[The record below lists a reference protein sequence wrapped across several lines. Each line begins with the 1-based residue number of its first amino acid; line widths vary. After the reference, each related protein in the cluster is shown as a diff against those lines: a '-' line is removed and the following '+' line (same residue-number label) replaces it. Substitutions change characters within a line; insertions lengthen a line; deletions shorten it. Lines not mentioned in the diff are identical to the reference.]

1 MATRGELRE
10 IMDMLWKCG
19 MVALTSMLELWGAI
33 PIGFVL
39 QLPPI
44 LTGIFSALGAI
55 ASAGIVIYLGG
66 SLRSWLMKRVEKK
79 AGRQSRMG
87 RIWEKY
93 GVIGLGLASPL
104 LTGAPLGAAIGIS
117 LGAPPGRLMWWMSI
131 GIVIWSIIL
140 TAAVAFGL
148 LQFMPPEQLG

>member
-1 MATRGELRE
+1 
-10 IMDMLWKCG
+10 MDMLWKCG
-19 MVALTSMLELWGAI
+19 TVALTSMLELWGAI
-33 PIGFVL
+33 PIGFML
-39 QLPPI
+39 QLPPL

-117 LGAPPGRLMWWMSI
+117 LGAPTGKLMWWMSI
-131 GIVIWSIIL
+131 GIVIWSVIL
-140 TAAVAFGL
+140 TAAVAYGL
-148 LQFMPPEQLG
+148 LQFLTPKPMG

>member
-1 MATRGELRE
+1 
-10 IMDMLWKCG
+10 MDMLWKCG

>member
-1 MATRGELRE
+1 MGSDSDWLHA
-10 IMDMLWKCG
+10 
-19 MVALTSMLELWGAI
+19 A
-33 PIGFVL
+33 
-39 QLPPI
+39 QLPPL

-117 LGAPPGRLMWWMSI
+117 LGAPTGKLMWWMSI
-131 GIVIWSIIL
+131 GIVIWSVIL
-140 TAAVAFGL
+140 TAAVAYGL
-148 LQFMPPEQLG
+148 LQFLTPKPMG